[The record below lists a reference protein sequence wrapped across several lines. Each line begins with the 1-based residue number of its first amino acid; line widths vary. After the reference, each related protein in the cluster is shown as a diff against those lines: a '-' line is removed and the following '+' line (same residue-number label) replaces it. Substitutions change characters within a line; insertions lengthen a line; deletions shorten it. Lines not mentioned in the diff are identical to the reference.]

1 MRGIFYFN
9 NHRLVVLTPVY
20 LPGILRDVIAESSLF
35 QILFVFFPHM
45 LPAVQDVGGNKKL
58 DRFGWKRK
66 LD

>member
-35 QILFVFFPHM
+35 QILFVFFLHM
-45 LPAVQDVGGNKKL
+45 LPAVQDVG
-58 DRFGWKRK
+58 
-66 LD
+66 